1 MEKVKKVS
9 PLAVIAIILFLAS
22 GCAKDNSSLTKSSQ
36 LAVNLSTSKSSILN
50 SAGTK
55 GSTAGANGFTLN
67 SVKVSI
73 ADLIIEENSGNDVE
87 QQGNYNDSGSDSE
100 NNNSK
105 ETDVENTDIKLPGPY
120 ILDVVDGKLTIDQ
133 VSVYP
138 GTFKKVD
145 FTFLV
150 SNDAAFGGNSIVVKG
165 SYQKPDGTV
174 LPLVLKSDF
183 SQQVQLQLADGGIVV
198 ASNSS
203 AAISIVL
210 DIPSWINSID
220 LSSAVV
226 TNNVIMIDKTIN
238 QDLLKLFEAN
248 LASSIEVED

>member
-1 MEKVKKVS
+1 MKTVKRVS
-9 PLAVIAIILFLAS
+9 PLAVLAVIILLAS
-22 GCAKDNSSLTKSSQ
+22 ACAKDNSSLNKSSR
-36 LAVNLSTSKSSILN
+36 LAVNLATVKSSALT

-55 GSTAGANGFTLN
+55 GSAATNGFTLN
-67 SVKVSI
+67 SVKISI

-87 QQGNYNDSGSDSE
+87 QQGNYNDGGSESE
-100 NNNSK
+100 NKNSK
-105 ETDVENTDIKLPGPY
+105 ETDLENADIKLPGPY
-120 ILDVVDGKLTIDQ
+120 SLDVVDGKLTIDQ

-183 SQQVQLQLADGGIVV
+183 SQQVQLQLANGGIVV

-226 TNNVIMIDKTIN
+226 TNNEIMIDKTIN